1 MQLSNGGKLQATLC
15 PQPQSGRG
23 RISLNRKSKFDD
35 VQRSKIDYRTAEMGL
50 QESNEAF
57 SVSTR
62 HRGLTM
68 LDS

>member
-1 MQLSNGGKLQATLC
+1 MESCRQLPAPR
-15 PQPQSGRG
+15 PQWAVVGYSK
-23 RISLNRKSKFDD
+23 IVTVKFDD
-35 VQRSKIDYRTAEMGL
+35 VQRSKIHYRTAEMGL